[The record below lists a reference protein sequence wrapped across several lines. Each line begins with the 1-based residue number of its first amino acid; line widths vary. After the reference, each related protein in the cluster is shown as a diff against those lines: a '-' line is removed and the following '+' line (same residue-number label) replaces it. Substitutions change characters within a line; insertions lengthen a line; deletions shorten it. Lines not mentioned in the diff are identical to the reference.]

1 MLQWLIKKRI
11 MKSNL
16 FPISQVGLKYM
27 AYSFVLFTLFVFFD
41 FSFFALVSFLLI
53 IIFAYI
59 YRNPERELSIFEKNS
74 FLAPVDG
81 EVIAISEIEDEDYVY
96 KVAVDNSYLDV
107 ALLRAPYDSKVESI
121 VIQKGARLS
130 LSSPLA
136 QSLNENITLVFNSD
150 NASKVKVKH
159 ILKQSITSFDINV
172 KESQFIHQTARYGT
186 MPNGVT
192 EIYIPRNFRLN
203 INVGNKL
210 RASET
215 LIGYFISVP

>member
-1 MLQWLIKKRI
+1 
-11 MKSNL
+11 MKNNL

-27 AYSFVLFTLFVFFD
+27 AYSFALFTLFVIFAFD
-41 FSFFALVSFLLI
+41 FFALVSFI
-53 IIFAYI
+53 FIFIFAYI
-59 YRNPERELSIFEKNS
+59 YRNPERELNIFEKNS

-81 EVIAISEIEDEDYVY
+81 EVIAINEISDAEYAY
-96 KVAVDNSYLDV
+96 KVKVDNSYLDV
-107 ALLRAPYDSKVESI
+107 AVLRAPYDSKLESI
-121 VIQKGARLS
+121 SVHKGTRLS
-130 LSSPLA
+130 LNSPLSE
-136 QSLNENITLVFNSD
+136 SLNENIELVFS
-150 NASKVKVKH
+150 NASASKAKIKH

-210 RASET
+210 LASQT